1 MSPISQTYEQSSNVL
16 INLHSVSSTSIIAG
30 YDVNSWVPR
39 EDRDVIAQGTAY
51 QMAKSAAEQQE
62 LAKQTGVKYS
72 PLQTLDYFSP
82 VKDTVIDP
90 MHNLFLGIA
99 KTVLHTW
106 KENKLLTDGQCRTIQ
121 GIVNSVRAPRDIGRI
136 PVKVASGFSSLT
148 ADEWRL
154 WTLLYS
160 SIALEE
166 VLPQEHRFCWDL
178 FVHACAAFCSKAITG
193 SLCDYGRECM
203 VSFCTMF
210 QDLYGKAACVPNMH
224 FSCHLD
230 QYLRDHGPA
239 YGFWLFPFERMNG
252 LLGHT
257 YTNKH
262 DIAPQFMRHFM
273 NKCTTLDLVH
283 DLPDDLH
290 TAFFP
295 NGLTSAAK
303 RTSGGVHHSSDIVE
317 VTRARL
323 PLQLGSAEGNI
334 LDLVTSQKISQAII
348 DPKPVYLSSSCIQCI
363 QKLLSLLA
371 NTVQGT
377 IEVERCAQ
385 TAIKSTCGESL
396 YVASSSTQG
405 DTIYGRRW
413 NSNGRQL
420 ETSAGSVQQFLKV
433 NFNIKGKHTSLIV
446 AEVAWYSFHNNA
458 SVPFPWQEV
467 TPPRASPQRVTT
479 AIPYLPVAC
488 ILSRAATLT
497 RLGRDLVAPV
507 DFCVHDSIL
516 NHFM

>member
-1 MSPISQTYEQSSNVL
+1 
-16 INLHSVSSTSIIAG
+16 
-30 YDVNSWVPR
+30 
-39 EDRDVIAQGTAY
+39 
-51 QMAKSAAEQQE
+51 MAKTAAEQQE
-62 LAKQTGVKYS
+62 LTKRTGVKYS

-90 MHNLFLGIA
+90 MHNLFLGVA
-99 KTVLHTW
+99 KTTLQTW

-121 GIVNSVRAPRDIGRI
+121 ATVNSVRAPRDIGRI
-136 PVKVASGFSSLT
+136 PAKVASGFSSLT

-160 SIALEE
+160 SITLEE
-166 VLPQEHRFCWDL
+166 VLPQEHQFCWDQ
-178 FVHACAAFCSKAITG
+178 FVRACTVFCSKVITG
-193 SLCDYGRECM
+193 RLCDYGRECM

-230 QYLRDHGPA
+230 EYLRDHGPA

-252 LLGHT
+252 LLGDT

-290 TAFFP
+290 TTFFP
-295 NGLTSAAK
+295 NGLTSATK
-303 RTSGGVHHSSDIVE
+303 RASGGVQNTFDIVE

-323 PLQLGSAEGNI
+323 PLQLGSTQGHI
-334 LDLVTSQKISQAII
+334 LNMVTSQKISQVII
-348 DPKPVYLSSSCIQCI
+348 DPKPVYLTSSCIEHI
-363 QKLLSLLA
+363 QKLLSFLA
-371 NTVQGT
+371 NTAEGN

-385 TAIKSTCGESL
+385 TATKCKCGETS
-396 YVASSSTQG
+396 YFASSSAQKA
-405 DTIYGRRW
+405 TIYGRSW

-420 ETSAGSVQQFLKV
+420 ETSAGDVQRFLNV
-433 NFNIKGKHTSLIV
+433 RFNVSGKCNSLLV
-446 AEVAWYSFHNNA
+446 ADVAWYSFHSNMP
-458 SVPFPWQEV
+458 VPFPWQEV
-467 TPPRASPQRVTT
+467 STTGASMQRATNS
-479 AIPYLPVAC
+479 IPYLPVVC

-516 NHFM
+516 THLM